1 MMLLSFLVPYMTA
14 SQMSFCD
21 HMLLLTD
28 MSKKELSWSFCQ
40 VKLNL
45 AEIGGVRETAGQY
58 DFWIATSF
66 GHRC

>member
-1 MMLLSFLVPYMTA
+1 MMLLSFLLPYMTA

-21 HMLLLTD
+21 DMLSLTD
-28 MSKKELSWSFCQ
+28 MSKKEPSWYFCQ

-45 AEIGGVRETAGQY
+45 AEIGGVRGTAGQC

-66 GHRC
+66 GHQD